1 MAAQRSAKRVG
12 RQIVM
17 QILKR
22 NVLKWKPL
30 TETINATHAQL
41 VLFLFLV
48 LLLGENIPWL
58 QLVTTEVSD
67 VLGIG
72 RACAVASAWSCLLSL
87 SSFWLIA

>member
-1 MAAQRSAKRVG
+1 MR
-12 RQIVM
+12 
-17 QILKR
+17 ILES

-58 QLVTTEVSD
+58 QLVTPEVGD